1 MSYRATRSNGRVG
14 SFAAIQQ
21 LEDRRLLSAAP
32 AIVEGVLKVE
42 GTDDADQIVISL
54 NVTDPMATKLD
65 VTLNGV
71 VTSFDLAAVTA
82 MEISGGNGSDVIKID
97 ETAGAIALPAKL
109 LGGNGKDVLTGG
121 SGHDRLEGGNG
132 KDVLVGGMGDDTL
145 VGGRGRDSL
154 DGGDGTNVLIQEKAK
169 KQKKARKHTADD
181 NPGVEHRQAGH
192 VKAKGNG
199 HAKHTKHH

>member
-1 MSYRATRSNGRVG
+1 MTYRARSIGRDC

-54 NVTDPMATKLD
+54 NTSDPLATKLD

-71 VTSFDLAAVTA
+71 VTSFDLSVVTGI
-82 MEISGGNGSDVIKID
+82 EISGGNGADVIKID
-97 ETAGAIALPAKL
+97 ETAGAITLPAKL

-121 SGHDRLEGGNG
+121 SGNDHLDGGNG

-145 VGGRGRDSL
+145 AGGRGKDSL

-169 KQKKARKHTADD
+169 KQKKAGKHSADD
-181 NPGVEHRQAGH
+181 NPGVEHRLAGH
-192 VKAKGNG
+192 VKAKGKG